1 MWTNIMRAVFAI
13 FSGIAFL
20 YCINSNIF
28 FSELNLNHEA
38 EQYFLWIFIL
48 TLIPFLLSFI
58 IFAENLTFWQNTSVN
73 GAFFL
78 SGLLM
83 AQGAFIAF
91 NDNYVNDK
99 TKIAY
104 VKMQEILNI
113 SDTGGYS
120 DFQLSFLK
128 DKEAN
133 DYKALTKYS
142 KNFDTFKSVDTEKT
156 AGLILSMNNNNDPDL
171 QAKFNAIIA
180 DKIVTVQEFNDF
192 NDLVVKQKMEQMK

>member
-1 MWTNIMRAVFAI
+1 MNKQTEV
-13 FSGIAFL
+13 
-20 YCINSNIF
+20 
-28 FSELNLNHEA
+28 
-38 EQYFLWIFIL
+38 
-48 TLIPFLLSFI
+48 
-58 IFAENLTFWQNTSVN
+58 
-73 GAFFL
+73 
-78 SGLLM
+78 
-83 AQGAFIAF
+83 
-91 NDNYVNDK
+91 
-99 TKIAY
+99 AY
-104 VKMQEILNI
+104 VEMQKIFNI
-113 SDTGGYS
+113 PDMGSYS
-120 DFQLSFLK
+120 EFQLEFLK